1 MSIEIKASHGITITL
16 NSMSELVDLM
26 SDEQQLELI
35 ETLSCYD
42 SVIKHVADQISNAH
56 GMTENGYSGSS
67 VCSYG
72 RYAGSGTVLDKAR
85 YEVAKS
91 ASDSARRLIESQAQS
106 IKQLQA
112 SLDHVNNEL
121 FTIKLKSN

>member
-26 SDEQQLELI
+26 NDEQQLELI

-42 SVIKHVADQISNAH
+42 SVIKHVADQISDIH
-56 GMTENGYSGSS
+56 GMTENGFSGSS
-67 VCSYG
+67 VCSAS
-72 RYAGSGTVLDKAR
+72 RYAGAGTALDKAR
-85 YEVAKS
+85 YEVAKHS
-91 ASDSARRLIESQAQS
+91 SDSARRLIESQAQS

-112 SLDHVNNEL
+112 SLEHVNNEL
-121 FTIKLKSN
+121 YAIKFKSN